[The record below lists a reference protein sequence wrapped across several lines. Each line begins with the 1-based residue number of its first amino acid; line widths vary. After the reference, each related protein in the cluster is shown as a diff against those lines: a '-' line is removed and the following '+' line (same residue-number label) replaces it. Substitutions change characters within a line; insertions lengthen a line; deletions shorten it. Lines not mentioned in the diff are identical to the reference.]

1 MIRVYRPTLFA
12 ILIVTTLACGV
23 ISSPLSGVQSVA
35 QTAEALASAIP
46 SQLPD
51 VSKYLN
57 PQGTPVSEWNGIPV
71 MDQATA
77 GEEFSKNVYS
87 YRVSGADEQTI
98 QSFYSDKLKA
108 AGWES
113 PFSAQ
118 GASAGG
124 LMLFTKDSQVLSITI
139 AKVDQDSVVLLT
151 LQ

>member
-1 MIRVYRPTLFA
+1 MTRVYRPTLFA

>member
-35 QTAEALASAIP
+35 QTAQALASAIP